1 MKINNRNDTIKL
13 RNTVPKN
20 IQKSEP
26 FSEPQ
31 DRVSISSSKE
41 KEWTVLFYL
50 DGNSNLSRLS
60 LGKLRDLE
68 KSGSDENINL
78 VAQVARPKK
87 PLLDLISGDW
97 SGVRRYYVTKNP
109 DRQQL
114 RSKEFQ
120 ALDIGWRTKL
130 FCKMAGDALKE
141 GKERGLVS
149 DGIIDKARFLHRAI
163 EGSPYNS
170 ISSIISDTKDVKSDV
185 TEELDNVPMS
195 NPESLREFLD
205 WGIKNYPAKHY
216 MVVVQGHGSGPGGIL
231 SDKDGLMSIP
241 DLEKTMKK
249 SQENTGVKPDIL
261 VLDACLMGSAEV
273 AYQLKDTADI
283 MIASQE
289 VESGYTIPV
298 DRITESLKDSPCMS
312 SMKFAKKIVEYCK
325 DNYELNFTPTMSAID
340 LKEMKDFGKIIDD
353 FSLKLS
359 EANIPDS
366 VMKSLVGET
375 QHFHLEK
382 SGIMDTV
389 TKYIPS
395 EADNFVDL
403 YNFTERILSSEEVQ
417 NKELLEAARQLQQV
431 LSRIIL
437 ANESTG
443 EEYGNSHGLS
453 MLLPDRSMKISKK
466 YKELDLSQETG
477 WDEFIGT

>member
-1 MKINNRNDTIKL
+1 MKINNRTDAIKL
-13 RNTVPKN
+13 RNAVPQN
-20 IQKSEP
+20 MQKSES

-31 DRVSISSSKE
+31 DRVSLSSCKE

-68 KSGSDENINL
+68 KNGSDENINL
-78 VAQVARPKK
+78 IAQVARPKK

-120 ALDIGWRTKL
+120 TLNLGWRTKL

-195 NPESLREFLD
+195 NPESLREFLE

-241 DLEKTMKK
+241 ELEKTMKK

-273 AYQLKDTADI
+273 AYQLKDIADI

-298 DRITESLKDSPCMS
+298 DRITASLKDAPCMS
-312 SMKFAKKIVEYCK
+312 SMEFAKKIVEYCK

-359 EANIPDS
+359 DANIPDS

-389 TKYIPS
+389 SKYIPS

-403 YNFTERILSSEEVQ
+403 YNFTERILSSQEVQ
-417 NKELLEAARQLQQV
+417 NKELLESARQLQQV
-431 LSRIIL
+431 LSRAVV

-443 EEYGNSHGLS
+443 EGYGNSHGLS

-466 YKELDLSQETG
+466 YKELALSQETG
-477 WDEFIGT
+477 WDEFIST

>member
-1 MKINNRNDTIKL
+1 MKINNGTDAIKL

-20 IQKSEP
+20 IQKNDS

-31 DRVSISSSKE
+31 DIVSISSGKE

-60 LGKLRDLE
+60 IGKLRDLE
-68 KSGSDENINL
+68 KTGSDENINL
-78 VAQVARPKK
+78 VAQVSRPKK

-97 SGVRRYYVTKNP
+97 SGVRRYYVTKNH
-109 DRQQL
+109 DHQQL
-114 RSKEFQ
+114 RSREFQ
-120 ALDIGWRTKL
+120 ALNIPWRTKL

-149 DGIIDKARFLHRAI
+149 DSIIDKARFLHGAI
-163 EGSPYNS
+163 KSSPYNS
-170 ISSIISDTKDVKSDV
+170 ISSIISDTVDVKSDV
-185 TEELDNVPMS
+185 TEKTDNVPMS

-205 WGIKNYPAKHY
+205 WGIKNYPARHY
-216 MVVVQGHGSGPGGIL
+216 MVVIQGHGSGPGGIL
-231 SDKDGLMSIP
+231 SDKDGVMSIP

-283 MIASQE
+283 MVASQE
-289 VESGYTIPV
+289 IESGYTIPV
-298 DRITESLKDSPCMS
+298 GRIAASLKDSPCMS
-312 SMKFAKKIVEYCK
+312 SMEFAKKIVEYCK

-366 VMKSLVGET
+366 IMKSLVGET
-375 QHFHLEK
+375 QHFHLDK
-382 SGIMDTV
+382 GGMTNRI
-389 TKYIPS
+389 TKYMPVES
-395 EADNFVDL
+395 DNFIDL
-403 YNFTERILSSEEVQ
+403 YNFTERILSSEDIH
-417 NKELLEAARQLQQV
+417 NKELAAAAEQLQKC
-431 LSRIIL
+431 LSKAIL
-437 ANESTG
+437 ANETTG
-443 EEYGNSHGLS
+443 EEYGDSHGLS
-453 MLLPDRSMKISKK
+453 MLLPEGSMKINEK
-466 YKELDLSQETG
+466 YKELALSQETG
-477 WDEFIGT
+477 WDEFIGK

>member
-1 MKINNRNDTIKL
+1 MKIDNRTDAIKL
-13 RNTVPKN
+13 RNSTPKK
-20 IQKSEP
+20 IQKSDS

-31 DRVSISSSKE
+31 DTVSISSGKE

-68 KSGSDENINL
+68 KTGSDEHINL
-78 VAQVARPKK
+78 VAQVSRPKK

-109 DRQQL
+109 DHQKL

-120 ALDIGWRTKL
+120 ALNIPWRTKL

-170 ISSIISDTKDVKSDV
+170 ISSIISDTVDVKSEV
-185 TEELDNVPMS
+185 TEKLENVPMS
-195 NPESLREFLD
+195 NPETLREFLD

-216 MVVVQGHGSGPGGIL
+216 MVVIQGHGSGPGGIL
-231 SDKDGLMSIP
+231 ADKDGIMSVP

-261 VLDACLMGSAEV
+261 VLDACLMGNAEV

-283 MIASQE
+283 MVASQE
-289 VESGYTIPV
+289 VEAGYTIPV
-298 DRITESLKDSPCMS
+298 DRIAASLKDSPSMS
-312 SMKFAKKIVEYCK
+312 SLDVAKKIVEQCK
-325 DNYELNFTPTMSAID
+325 DNYNLNFTPTMSAID
-340 LKEMKDFGKIIDD
+340 LKEMKDFGKVLDD
-353 FSLKLS
+353 FSRKLS
-359 EANIPDS
+359 DANIPDS
-366 VMKSLVGET
+366 VMKSLVSET
-375 QHFHLEK
+375 QHFHLDK
-382 SGIMDTV
+382 NGIMNKI
-389 TKYIPS
+389 TKYMPV
-395 EADNFVDL
+395 EADNFIDL
-403 YNFTERILSSEEVQ
+403 YNFAERILSSEEIR
-417 NKELLEAARQLQQV
+417 NKELAESATQIQNC
-431 LSRIIL
+431 LSKAIV
-437 ANESTG
+437 ANETTG

-453 MLLPDRSMKISKK
+453 MLLPEHSMKISKK
-466 YKELDLSQETG
+466 YKELDISQETG
-477 WDEFIGT
+477 WDEFISS